1 MFESSE
7 GRVSARC
14 GTADFLRILLIDYPF
29 GCFLRQA
36 KQRPRL
42 PVLG

>member
-7 GRVSARC
+7 DRFTARC
-14 GTADFLRILLIDYPF
+14 GTADFLRILLMDYPF
-29 GCFLRQA
+29 GCFQRQA
-36 KQRPRL
+36 KQRPQL